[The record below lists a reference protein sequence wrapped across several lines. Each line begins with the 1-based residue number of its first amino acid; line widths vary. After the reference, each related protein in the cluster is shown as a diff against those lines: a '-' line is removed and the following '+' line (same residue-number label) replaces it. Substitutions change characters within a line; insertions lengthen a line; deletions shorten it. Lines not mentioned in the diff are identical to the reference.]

1 VAQILEPT
9 KPFMLD
15 DLRFRLRALFR
26 REALE
31 EQLKEELHFH
41 FDREVE
47 KLIISGFSREEAL
60 RRARLNSGGV
70 EQIKED
76 CREARGV
83 QFLENL
89 LQDFRFARRQLRK
102 NPGFAAVAIFT
113 LSLGIGANTA
123 IFGMVNALLLHPY
136 DFPDLYQLVRVWEY
150 RGVDVGID
158 NRSLAPA
165 DAAHFADSSQVF
177 SVFATYR
184 CRDFN
189 LTANDAVQPVRGCRV
204 SANFFDALGVY
215 PDLGRS
221 FTPDD
226 DQPGAGQ
233 VVILSH
239 RFWKRLGANPAPLG
253 SAVQINGRPYTIIGI
268 MPPRFDYPVPMEF
281 WVPLALTLAEKADRS
296 ELSLEALARLKPGVP
311 VLQAQAAL
319 ASISRRLEQE
329 FPLTNANRAVSVMSL
344 RRELYSFTLPLFLL
358 LQSAAL
364 FVLLLA
370 MANLVNVYFARM
382 VARQREFAM
391 RLALGAARRR
401 LAQLLICESLMLS
414 AFAALVAIPSS
425 FASVRALRASISPDW
440 TMWVPG
446 WDSIDVDTTV
456 LVFTLLTSLLAGLIF
471 GLCSVYHAGKMH
483 LNQTLKE
490 GSPDNLSPATV
501 RMRSALVVAQVVFAL
516 TLLVSAGLMIQGFTR
531 LADIYKGFEPSGVLK
546 AEIVLP
552 DKQYTTDAQ
561 VLNFQQELLR
571 RVAALPGVS
580 SVALNSNTPA
590 SNVDNLTA
598 LFTVESST
606 TQKVNETPSA
616 DIEVT
621 SPNYFQVLHIPLLS
635 GRGFSDTDTATAPQ
649 VAVISESM
657 ATHFWPV
664 GGALGRRFKLG
675 PPDSP
680 SPWFTVIGIVSDV
693 RQNWWNPA
701 TRAVVYQSFLQSPEH
716 GVKLLLRT
724 SSNPQGYASS
734 LREIVRKLDP
744 EIAVNELATLEREV
758 TDSIAIVRIMGI
770 LMGIFGGVA
779 MALSAVGVYG
789 VIAENVAQRNREFG
803 IRLALGA
810 CPSNILKQVML
821 HSLKLTSIGIAIA
834 LPLSFFTSQAVS
846 HYVFGLVTLN
856 LAVPLLLAAML
867 LAVGTVAAYLPASRA
882 MNVDPIVV
890 LRHE

>member
-1 VAQILEPT
+1 
-9 KPFMLD
+9 MLD
-15 DLRFRLRALFR
+15 DLRFRLRALFLR
-26 REALE
+26 DDLE
-31 EQLKEELHFH
+31 EQLKEELRFH

-60 RRARLNSGGV
+60 RRARLNFGGV

-89 LQDFRFARRQLRK
+89 QQDFRFALRQLRK
-102 NPGFAAVAIFT
+102 SPGFAAVAIVT
-113 LSLGIGANTA
+113 LSLGIGSNTA

-136 DFPDLYQLVRVWEY
+136 DFPDLHQLVRVWEY
-150 RGVDVGID
+150 RGVDAGID

-165 DAAHFADSSQVF
+165 DAAEFADSSQVF

-184 CRDFN
+184 CHDFN
-189 LTANDAVQPVRGCRV
+189 LTANDAVRPARGCSV

-215 PDLGRS
+215 PGLGRN
-221 FTPDD
+221 FTLED

-239 RFWKRLGANPAPLG
+239 RFWKRLSANPALLG
-253 SAVQINGRPYTIIGI
+253 SSVQINGRPYTIIGI

-281 WVPLALTLAEKADRS
+281 WMPLALTPAEKADRS
-296 ELSLEALARLKPGVP
+296 DLSVEALARLRPGVS

-329 FPLTNANRAVSVMSL
+329 FSVTNANRTVSVLSL
-344 RRELYSFTLPLFLL
+344 RKELYSFTLPLFLL

-382 VARQREFAM
+382 VARQKEFAM

-401 LAQLLICESLMLS
+401 LAQLLICESLLLS

-446 WDSIDVDTTV
+446 WDSIDVDSTV
-456 LVFTLLTSLLAGLIF
+456 FVFTLLTSLLAGLIF

-483 LNQTLKE
+483 LHQTLKE
-490 GSPDNLSPATV
+490 GNPGNLSPATI
-501 RMRSALVVAQVVFAL
+501 RLRSALVVAQVIFAL
-516 TLLVSAGLMIQGFTR
+516 TLLVSAGLMIQGFTH

-552 DKQYTTDAQ
+552 DKQYAADAL

-571 RVAALPGVS
+571 RVAVLPGVS

-598 LFTVESST
+598 PFTLENSSA
-606 TQKVNETPSA
+606 QKASETPSA
-616 DIEVT
+616 DIEVS

-635 GRGFSDTDTATAPQ
+635 GRGFRDTDTAAAAH

-675 PPDSP
+675 APDSP
-680 SPWFTVIGIVSDV
+680 NPWCTVIGIVSDV

-701 TRAVVYQSFLQSPEH
+701 TRAVVYQSFLQSPER

-724 SSNPQGYASS
+724 GSNPQGYASS
-734 LREIVRKLDP
+734 LREIVRQLDP
-744 EIAVNELATLEREV
+744 EVAVNELASLEREV

-779 MALSAVGVYG
+779 MTLSAVGVYG
-789 VIAENVAQRNREFG
+789 VIAENVAQRKREFG
-803 IRLALGA
+803 IRRALGA
-810 CPSNILKQVML
+810 RPSDILKQVML

-834 LPLSFFTSQAVS
+834 LPLSFLTSQAAS
-846 HYVFGLVTLN
+846 HYVFGLVTLR
-856 LAVPLLLAAML
+856 LAVPLLLAVML
-867 LAVGTVAAYLPASRA
+867 LAVGTIAAYLPASRA
-882 MNVDPIVV
+882 MNVDPIVA